1 MESSSL
7 TPIKEEV
14 SYCELVEYMN
24 EFGVDYLNS
33 NQELI
38 IDEKTNT
45 YTYIGKCNNMED
57 IETCVIY
64 SLCRPIGK
72 GLIEKDAIRLLKRVN
87 RYYEQNLTREDML
100 SIYIELCYI
109 NKFEELKSF
118 IQRGF
123 PMEELKSEN

>member
-1 MESSSL
+1 
-7 TPIKEEV
+7 
-14 SYCELVEYMN
+14 
-24 EFGVDYLNS
+24 
-33 NQELI
+33 
-38 IDEKTNT
+38 
-45 YTYIGKCNNMED
+45 
-57 IETCVIY
+57 
-64 SLCRPIGK
+64 
-72 GLIEKDAIRLLKRVN
+72 VN